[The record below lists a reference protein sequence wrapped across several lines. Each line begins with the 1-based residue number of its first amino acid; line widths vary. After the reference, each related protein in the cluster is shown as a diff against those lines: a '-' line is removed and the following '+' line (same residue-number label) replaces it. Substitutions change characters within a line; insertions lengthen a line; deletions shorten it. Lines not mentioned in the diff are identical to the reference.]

1 MKFVD
6 EARIKVQAGNGGR
19 GCVSFR
25 REKFVP
31 FGGPDGGD
39 GGDGGSITL
48 RSRDG
53 INTLADFRIVR
64 TFRAENGQPGG
75 GRDCFGRGGNDSLVD
90 VPVGT
95 VVRDSETGEVL
106 GDLAKA
112 GMELLVARGGRGG
125 WGNQRFKS
133 SKNRSPRQFGPG
145 LPGEARELELE
156 LKVIADVGLLGL
168 PNAGKSTLISAVSAA
183 RPKVADYPFT
193 TLYPN
198 LGVVA
203 CGNQRS
209 FVMADIPGL
218 IEGAADGAGLG
229 IRFLKHLQ
237 RTRVLLHLVDILP
250 VDPNADPVRD
260 AESIVG
266 ELGKFS
272 EDLLSKSRWLVLN
285 KSDLLPPEEAVAK
298 AIGIARALDYQGPA
312 FLISGATHAGTT
324 ELCEA
329 VMRFL
334 ETGEAPAQG
343 NLPLPVFKPAKK
355 SGPGPISAKRK
366 PALKKGKSSPKKPSR
381 QSKKPSRKPAPKK
394 PASKVSTGKKPSNA
408 KSVAKRPAPKKRP
421 SAQKKKKKTVARKK

>member
-6 EARIKVQAGNGGR
+6 EAKIKVAAGNGGR

-39 GGDGGSITL
+39 GGEGGSVTL
-48 RSRDG
+48 RTRDG
-53 INTLADFRIVR
+53 INTLADFRIER

-75 GRDCFGRGGNDSLVD
+75 GKDMTGRGGADTIV
-90 VPVGT
+90 VIPVGT
-95 VVRDSETGEVL
+95 IIRDSETGEVL

-112 GMELLVARGGRGG
+112 EMELLVAKGGKGG

-133 SKNRSPRQFGPG
+133 SKNRSPRQYGPG
-145 LPGEARELELE
+145 LPGEQRSLDLE

-183 RPKVADYPFT
+183 RPKIADYPFT

-198 LGVVA
+198 LGVIS

-229 IRFLKHLQ
+229 HRFLRHLQ

-260 AESIVG
+260 AQSIVA

-272 EDLLSKSRWLVLN
+272 EDLLAKPRWLVLN
-285 KSDLLPPEEAVAK
+285 KSDLLPEEEARAK
-298 AIGIARALDYQGPA
+298 AVAIAKALKYRGPA
-312 FLISGATHAGTT
+312 FLISGATHAGTA

-329 VMRFL
+329 VMRFI
-334 ETGEAPAQG
+334 ETAEAPVQG
-343 NLPLPVFKPAKK
+343 NLQLPVDAVKFKPA
-355 SGPGPISAKRK
+355 AKVRAAAK
-366 PALKKGKSSPKKPSR
+366 PAAKKRARKKVSTRPKSKNAKTAKTAKTAKPRKAS
-381 QSKKPSRKPAPKK
+381 SRKPGAF
-394 PASKVSTGKKPSNA
+394 
-408 KSVAKRPAPKKRP
+408 
-421 SAQKKKKKTVARKK
+421 RKHR

>member
-6 EARIKVQAGNGGR
+6 EARVKVQAGNGGR

-39 GGDGGSITL
+39 GGHGGSVTF
-48 RSRDG
+48 RAREG

-75 GRDCFGRGGNDSLVD
+75 GKDMTGRGGSDTLIE

-95 VVRDSETGEVL
+95 IVRDADTGEVL
-106 GDLAKA
+106 GDMSAA
-112 GMELLVARGGRGG
+112 DMELLVARGGNGG
-125 WGNQRFKS
+125 YGNQKFKS

-145 LPGEARELELE
+145 LPGEQRTLELE

-183 RPKVADYPFT
+183 RPKIADYPFT

-198 LGVVA
+198 LGVISVS
-203 CGNQRS
+203 NQRS

-237 RTRVLLHLVDILP
+237 RTRVLLHLVDIAP
-250 VDPNADPVRD
+250 TDPAADPVRD
-260 AESIVG
+260 AIAIVG
-266 ELGKFS
+266 ELGKFN
-272 EDLLSKSRWLVLN
+272 EELLAKPRWLVLN
-285 KSDLLPPEEAVAK
+285 KSDLLPPEEATAK
-298 AIGIARALDYQGPA
+298 AVSIAVALKYRGPA
-312 FLISGATHAGTT
+312 FLISGATHAGTRDLT
-324 ELCEA
+324 EA
-329 VMRFL
+329 VMRFN

-343 NLPLPVFKPAKK
+343 NLGLPGVKERAKAKPKAAPRAK
-355 SGPGPISAKRK
+355 AKANARK
-366 PALKKGKSSPKKPSR
+366 
-381 QSKKPSRKPAPKK
+381 APQK
-394 PASKVSTGKKPSNA
+394 
-408 KSVAKRPAPKKRP
+408 APKKRKSSKARAKAKKKVAVGKRP
-421 SAQKKKKKTVARKK
+421 SARRKTRR

>member
-6 EARIKVQAGNGGR
+6 EARIKVAAGKGGR

-39 GGDGGSITL
+39 GGDGGSVTM

-64 TFRAENGQPGG
+64 TFRADNGQPGG
-75 GRDCFGRGGNDSLVD
+75 GKDMTGRGGQDTLID

-95 VVRDSETGEVL
+95 IIRDTETGEVL
-106 GDLAKA
+106 GDLAKP
-112 GMELLVARGGRGG
+112 GMELMVARGGKGG
-125 WGNQRFKS
+125 WGNQRFKT
-133 SKNRSPRQFGPG
+133 SKNRSPRQYGPG

-168 PNAGKSTLISAVSAA
+168 PNAGKSTLISVVSAA
-183 RPKVADYPFT
+183 RPKIADYPFT
-193 TLYPN
+193 TLHPN

-237 RTRVLLHLVDILP
+237 RTRVLLHLVDISP
-250 VDPNADPVRD
+250 VDPDADPVRD
-260 AESIVG
+260 ARSIVA
-266 ELGKFS
+266 ELIKFS
-272 EDLLSKSRWLVLN
+272 DDLEHKPRWLVLN
-285 KSDLLPPEEAVAK
+285 KSDLLPSDEAQAK
-298 AIGIARALDYQGPA
+298 AIAIAQALDYRGPA
-312 FLISGATHAGTT
+312 FLISGVTRSGTAD
-324 ELCEA
+324 LIEA

-334 ETGEAPAQG
+334 ETAEAPAQG
-343 NLPLPVFKPAKK
+343 NLVVPPP
-355 SGPGPISAKRK
+355 KRK
-366 PALKKGKSSPKKPSR
+366 TKTKAKPKPKP
-381 QSKKPSRKPAPKK
+381 KPKPKAKSRKPK
-394 PASKVSTGKKPSNA
+394 
-408 KSVAKRPAPKKRP
+408 
-421 SAQKKKKKTVARKK
+421 QKTRR